1 MKIDDLIKKYDLIAD
16 NVFDAT
22 YHFNTNGA
30 APSRGQTMSIVDNKV
45 YLACTVISDPNG
57 GILYLNWNY
66 TPDYECEYEL
76 ERLYNEFKDAL
87 TNYKKLKINQ
97 KLLELQND
105 FS

>member
-1 MKIDDLIKKYDLIAD
+1 MDDLIKKYDLIID
-16 NVFDAT
+16 EYGY

-30 APSRGQTMSIVDNKV
+30 APSTGITMSIVDNRV
-45 YLACTVISDPNG
+45 YLAGCVISDPNR

-66 TPDYECEYEL
+66 TPDYEREL

-87 TNYKKLKINQ
+87 SNYKKLKINQ

-105 FS
+105 FC

>member
-1 MKIDDLIKKYDLIAD
+1 MKIDDLIKKYNLIAD
-16 NVFDAT
+16 DVFGA
-22 YHFNTNGA
+22 YHFNTNGT
-30 APSRGQTMSIVDNKV
+30 PFKGQTMSIVDNRV
-45 YLACTVISDPNG
+45 YLACHVISDPNG

-66 TPDYECEYEL
+66 TPDYECEHEL